1 MISPMVKYF
10 VFAFLCFCLCTSTAF
25 AQKSRSKKIFHIEAK
40 SVRFYGDGV
49 SGETYFFKPAFEA
62 GLGIQYPLTSRV
74 SFNPELTLSQK
85 GFHGK
90 SIISDSTYTER
101 NLSLNYLDVSPNFEI
116 KLGSVSEYASG
127 FSIWGGPYL
136 GIGLWDNANYDIR
149 SENPAKLG
157 TYVLTSTS
165 GESFSRDL
173 RRMDL
178 GFKVGIGVVSQ
189 NFVSIG
195 LTYQSGLM
203 NIATDTKSLY
213 NQSLGFYMR
222 VFFDEI
228 L

>member
-1 MISPMVKYF
+1 MVKQF
-10 VFAFLCFCLCTSTAF
+10 ALAFLCICLGAVTAF
-25 AQKSRSKKIFHIEAK
+25 GQKNRSKKIFHFEAK
-40 SVRFYGDGV
+40 SVRFTGDGV
-49 SGETYFFKPAFEA
+49 TGETYYFKPAFEA
-62 GLGIQYPLTSRV
+62 GFGIQYPITSRV

-85 GFHGK
+85 GFQGK
-90 SIISDSTYTER
+90 TTFSDSTYTER

-127 FSIWGGPYL
+127 FSIWAGPYL
-136 GIGLWDNANYDIR
+136 GIGLWDNATYDIR
-149 SENPAKLG
+149 SENPAKPG
-157 TYVLTSTS
+157 TYLLTSTS

-173 RRMDL
+173 RRMDM

-189 NFVSIG
+189 NFVSFG

-203 NIATDTKSLY
+203 NIATDQKSLY

-222 VFFDEI
+222 VFFDDI

>member
-1 MISPMVKYF
+1 MVKHF
-10 VFAFLCFCLCTSTAF
+10 VLPFLCICLCASMAF
-25 AQKSRSKKIFHIEAK
+25 GQKSRSKKIFHFEAK
-40 SVRFYGDGV
+40 SVRFSGDGV
-49 SGETYFFKPAFEA
+49 VGETYYFKPAFEA
-62 GLGIQYPLTSRV
+62 GFGIQYPITSRV

-90 SIISDSTYTER
+90 TIYSDSTYTER
-101 NLSLNYLDVSPNFEI
+101 NFSLNYLDVSPNFEI

-136 GIGLWDNANYDIR
+136 GIGLWDNASYDIR
-149 SENPAKLG
+149 SENPAKRG
-157 TYVLTSTS
+157 TYILTSTT
-165 GESFSRDL
+165 GESFSRDI

-178 GFKVGIGVVSQ
+178 GFKVGIGIVSQ
-189 NFVSIG
+189 NFVSLG

-213 NQSLGFYMR
+213 NQSLGFYIR
-222 VFFDEI
+222 VFFDDI